1 MPKSATLPNVP
12 PFPLPT
18 APVIASFT
26 ATPATL
32 ASGQSSQLA
41 WVVASANSLSVQ
53 PGVGSVS
60 GTGVQVT
67 PAATTTYKLLAASG
81 AKKAVASVTVTVI
94 IPPAKVTF
102 SPTGSMVSGRQFHTA
117 TRLPG
122 NQVLM
127 AGGASAPGAA
137 SAELYD
143 PASGTFTAT
152 SGAMNVPR
160 SRHTATLLG
169 NGLVLIAGGRAAA
182 TGHAT
187 ASAELYHPDTGL
199 FTATGA
205 MVQARYDH
213 QATLLADGRVLL
225 TGGRDA
231 GGVYWDAQIYDP
243 AAGTFGTTG
252 HMLTERCVHAAVL
265 LKSGQVLVA
274 GGWGGDEG
282 LNQDLGSC
290 ERFDPALGTF
300 SVTGGLTLQ
309 REEASATLLTNG
321 LVLIAGKR
329 QGSGGTNGYPF
340 ADLFDPAT
348 GTAVAA
354 CADTHGGEGQ
364 TATLLPGGEVLI
376 TGGETWAAKEG
387 MHAAYLFNP
396 AGNSLTATGP
406 MAYPRLGHTATLLAN
421 GRVLV
426 AGGGWSTDGS
436 GMKSAELYG

>member
-1 MPKSATLPNVP
+1 
-12 PFPLPT
+12 
-18 APVIASFT
+18 
-26 ATPATL
+26 
-32 ASGQSSQLA
+32 
-41 WVVASANSLSVQ
+41 VASANSLSVQ

-67 PAATTTYKLLAASG
+67 PAATTTCKLLATSC

-102 SPTGSMVSGRQFHTA
+102 SPTGSRVSGRQF
-117 TRLPG
+117 
-122 NQVLM
+122 
-127 AGGASAPGAA
+127 
-137 SAELYD
+137 D
-143 PASGTFTAT
+143 
-152 SGAMNVPR
+152 
-160 SRHTATLLG
+160 TATLLPG
-169 NGLVLIAGGRAAA
+169 NKVL
-182 TGHAT
+182 
-187 ASAELYHPDTGL
+187 
-199 FTATGA
+199 
-205 MVQARYDH
+205 M
-213 QATLLADGRVLL
+213 
-225 TGGRDA
+225 
-231 GGVYWDAQIYDP
+231 
-243 AAGTFGTTG
+243 
-252 HMLTERCVHAAVL
+252 
-265 LKSGQVLVA
+265 A